1 MNMGDLESRIARLET
16 EAKYADTQIT
26 SFLIFGIVQA
36 ALDILLL
43 ILVIRAL

>member
-1 MNMGDLESRIARLET
+1 MSDLEFRVEQLEREAR
-16 EAKYADTQIT
+16 YADMQIT
-26 SFLIFGIVQA
+26 SFLIFGITQT